1 MKRKRAYGIAIL
13 ELVLLIGLP
22 VLAHGQ
28 GAGGQQAP
36 PPMTNLQVW
45 PKDTSRAVVLQF
57 MNAFDD
63 SLGVQCNYCHVERD
77 GRLDF
82 ASDDKREKRVAR
94 QMILLRDSIN
104 VVLPAIVGKPAGAGP
119 TAGEGHPGMPIR
131 VLCSMCHHGLPIPR
145 AIADV
150 VTEAANGSAAAGL
163 AKFRELRTQYY
174 GGQQYDFSEGAL
186 VTIAQ
191 RAMTAKKPDDAIAY
205 LQANLEYFPK
215 SARTYQAMAQV
226 KNAKG
231 DKQGAIKDL
240 EKALELDPKNAQVRN
255 QLQQLK

>member
-1 MKRKRAYGIAIL
+1 MA
-13 ELVLLIGLP
+13 
-22 VLAHGQ
+22 GQ
-28 GAGGQQAP
+28 H
-36 PPMTNLQVW
+36 
-45 PKDTSRAVVLQF
+45 D
-57 MNAFDD
+57 
-63 SLGVQCNYCHVERD
+63 
-77 GRLDF
+77 
-82 ASDDKREKRVAR
+82 
-94 QMILLRDSIN
+94 
-104 VVLPAIVGKPAGAGP
+104 
-119 TAGEGHPGMPIR
+119 
-131 VLCSMCHHGLPIPR
+131 
-145 AIADV
+145 
-150 VTEAANGSAAAGL
+150 
-163 AKFRELRTQYY
+163 

-240 EKALELDPKNAQVRN
+240 EKALELDPKNAQARN